1 VQGLVRSGLD
11 GERRACTAISAM
23 GGGATSEVVCDDWGI
38 DRRRRNFFSRTVI
51 FTCQWHWWV
60 ISCAVGGQNRK
71 K

>member
-38 DRRRRNFFSRTVI
+38 DR
-51 FTCQWHWWV
+51 
-60 ISCAVGGQNRK
+60 
-71 K
+71 